1 MKHLFTFVMV
11 MLLSFSAFAEN
22 ERFELNFNDNKVL
35 HDDSDWEFLM
45 HEYTYNFS
53 VSKKIHILDG
63 DSFIVHSYIEFDTP
77 HTYSTFSELTH
88 KIYTMGILSC
98 SRKAFMLLRQ
108 VYVKED
114 SKIQA
119 IQPIQPNEYVSEVEA
134 PGTARNQ
141 MYLKV
146 CSGETV

>member
-1 MKHLFTFVMV
+1 MKHLLALVMV
-11 MLLSFSAFAEN
+11 MLLSFSAFAQN
-22 ERFELNFNDNKVL
+22 ERFELNFKDNKVI

-45 HEYTYNFS
+45 HEYTYNFL
-53 VSKKIHILDG
+53 VSKKIHVLDN
-63 DSFIVHSYIEFDTP
+63 DNFIVHSYIEFDTP
-77 HTYSTFSELTH
+77 YTYSAFNEPTY
-88 KIYTMGILSC
+88 KIYTMGIMSC
-98 SRKAFMLLRQ
+98 SRKAFVLLRQ

-114 SKIQA
+114 SNIQV
-119 IQPIQPNEYVSEVEA
+119 IQPIQPNEYVSEVET